1 MATSTNQIDF
11 TLNANTKDF
20 EANISNSVKAVENL
34 SNNVGNLSNNNDT
47 LSESLEDVSKF
58 MKEAAKVN
66 TDLTK
71 AIKDLAKAFDDSV
84 DSTNKEAKALDN
96 VSKEA
101 KESTK
106 ELKKFSEAAKDIE
119 KNSKAGNLVL
129 EAIKDNLG
137 SIPVVGPTA
146 TRALDGLEGSFLK
159 LVLAGAGVGAIAG
172 GVAAIGGAAVLAYKN
187 SEKLQKSFSKI
198 GDELGT
204 LATKSDTFKSIGD
217 AISIVTDGIASVI
230 ENMNVLNGS
239 TLKKTKEELAEI
251 LKYND
256 EINERQKEQLEIA
269 DLLGKSEEEKTA
281 IIQQNYQD
289 RVTAGVKAINDLVSK
304 TDEANERYNNAWKKL
319 NDLGFYSIDQAQDKI
334 KELNEEINNLAFDPE
349 GWKASQIQV
358 EITKIENAVKSVIN
372 TQKEYNEAL
381 KAYNDNQTNI
391 KEASDNY
398 KEMQKGVKGTVDE
411 LEELKKKLNEAVQV
425 QQIMND
431 TVIDTKEAEEKKK
444 RDLQEQL
451 GYYER
456 IYVLEEQ
463 RGIPNQKTLDY
474 ITAIKEALNDEVSDV
489 ERLKKSYEDLVKI
502 QDISDDLVNS
512 GDNQEVRQKQIDD
525 ITEQI
530 AVLED
535 LYIAQ
540 VKAGEPAEETLKT
553 IQKLKKELENLNK
566 PLLDLKSIASQIM
579 SSIQSAYNSI
589 GSAMMSIKSMDLIDT
604 SKLDEQ
610 ISIAQRKLDE
620 FDKAQKDKEEEK
632 QELDDEAY
640 QNYLARLDEEYQKA
654 VEAND
659 LMSQEAI
666 RIKKEEV
673 EKKREQ
679 EKKELE
685 EEKKI
690 NKQREE
696 LEQQLAIAQ
705 YNKDYAEWQNQVK
718 LAELQKNKAIAD
730 AVVLPALATAQSAL
744 GLASSF
750 AQGGPI
756 GFAAGVALSATAI
769 GTAVGAAAGVAS
781 AASALDNVKSNPP
794 EMPKFEFGTTGYTLG
809 YGETALV
816 GERGAELVKNMG
828 GILQVQSAAQTEAM
842 GNRGGE
848 RIGMYIENLVFNVA
862 QRLTA
867 DEIYEFMTSFKARDI
882 RFRR

>member
-11 TLNANTKDF
+11 TLNADTSSF
-20 EANISNSVKAVENL
+20 ETNINNSSKAVEKL
-34 SNNVGNLSNNNDT
+34 SKNNNE
-47 LSESLEDVSKF
+47 LNGSLEDVSKF

-84 DSTNKEAKALDN
+84 DSTNKEANALDD

-101 KESTK
+101 KDAAK
-106 ELKKFSEAAKDIE
+106 EIKKVSDAAKDIE
-119 KNSKAGNLVL
+119 KNSKAGNIAL

-137 SIPVVGPTA
+137 SIPVAGNSL
-146 TRALDGLEGSFLK
+146 TRMLDGLEGSFTK
-159 LVLAGAGVGAIAG
+159 LAVAGLGVGAIG
-172 GVAAIGGAAVLAYKN
+172 GGILALGGAIYGAYTQSEKFRDSIEDFKSNAAVAFSPVLDKLEDVGDFIGNIIDGLNEWIDKNNKLNGVNVDNLKNNYADIVKEQAALISSKEAEINLDKILGYSTDEIKKKEEDLLQTRIDNARIRYTESEKSRKESEESIKILEKQISAQEKIIAQMEANPTQRLTYNGPSNEDLLPNARNQLEKYKN
-187 SEKLQKSFSKI
+187 
-198 GDELGT
+198 ELIE
-204 LATKSDTFKSIGD
+204 ATK
-217 AISIVTDGIASVI
+217 
-230 ENMNVLNGS
+230 
-239 TLKKTKEELAEI
+239 AEQ
-251 LKYND
+251 D
-256 EINERQKEQLEIA
+256 FTNER
-269 DLLGKSEEEKTA
+269 D
-281 IIQQNYQD
+281 
-289 RVTAGVKAINDLVSK
+289 KARA
-304 TDEANERYNNAWKKL
+304 EAKA
-319 NDLGFYSIDQAQDKI
+319 
-334 KELNEEINNLAFDPE
+334 LNEEI
-349 GWKASQIQV
+349 
-358 EITKIENAVKSVIN
+358 VKQSG
-372 TQKEYNEAL
+372 
-381 KAYNDNQTNI
+381 NI
-391 KEASDNY
+391 KVNTDTTKKEISEYEKLTQSLAAVIEVRNAEGQIIEDNY
-398 KEMQKGVKGTVDE
+398 AG
-411 LEELKKKLNEAVQV
+411 
-425 QQIMND
+425 
-431 TVIDTKEAEEKKK
+431 
-444 RDLQEQL
+444 
-451 GYYER
+451 
-456 IYVLEEQ
+456 
-463 RGIPNQKTLDY
+463 
-474 ITAIKEALNDEVSDV
+474 
-489 ERLKKSYEDLVKI
+489 
-502 QDISDDLVNS
+502 
-512 GDNQEVRQKQIDD
+512 
-525 ITEQI
+525 
-530 AVLED
+530 
-535 LYIAQ
+535 
-540 VKAGEPAEETLKT
+540 KA
-553 IQKLKKELENLNK
+553 KELEAIKANINALEQQKQLITSYYIEAKKQGKDYYDESLQGIIAQINGNEEVTGSVEDLGKALQKINELIAEQKKQYEDLNK

-589 GSAMMSIKSMDLIDT
+589 GSAVMSIKSMDLIDT
-604 SKLDEQ
+604 SKFDEQ
-610 ISIAQRKLDE
+610 IEHIQNKLDE
-620 FDKAQKDKEEEK
+620 FDEAQKEKEEEK
-632 QELDDEAY
+632 QELDDEEY
-640 QNYLARLDEEYQKA
+640 ENYLARLDEEYEKA

-730 AVVLPALATAQSAL
+730 AIVLPALATAQSAL
-744 GLASSF
+744 GLATSF
-750 AQGGPI
+750 AQGGPV

-769 GTAVGAAAGVAS
+769 GTAIGAAAGVAS

-867 DEIYEFMTSFKARDI
+867 EELYEVMTTFKARDI

>member
-20 EANISNSVKAVENL
+20 EANISNSVKAVE
-34 SNNVGNLSNNNDT
+34 NLSNNNDT

-119 KNSKAGNLVL
+119 KNSKAGNIAL

-137 SIPVVGPTA
+137 SIPVLGPTA
-146 TRALDGLEGSFLK
+146 TRALDGLEGSFSK
-159 LVLAGAGVGAIAG
+159 LVLAGAGVGAVTGVIAG
-172 GVAAIGGAAVLAYKN
+172 LGATIYGAYTQSEKFRDSIEDFKNNAAIA
-187 SEKLQKSFSKI
+187 FSPMLNTLEKI
-198 GDELGT
+198 GD
-204 LATKSDTFKSIGD
+204 AFSN
-217 AISIVTDGIASVI
+217 IVN
-230 ENMNVLNGS
+230 NM
-239 TLKKTKEELAEI
+239 
-251 LKYND
+251 
-256 EINERQKEQLEIA
+256 
-269 DLLGKSEEEKTA
+269 SEAME
-281 IIQQNYQD
+281 
-289 RVTAGVKAINDLVSK
+289 
-304 TDEANERYNNAWKKL
+304 YNNAVNGNILTAQQRTFEEIKKEY
-319 NDLGFYSIDQAQDKI
+319 DS
-334 KELNEEINNLAFDPE
+334 LNEKREDSI
-349 GWKASQIQV
+349 KA
-358 EITKIENAVKSVIN
+358 
-372 TQKEYNEAL
+372 L
-381 KAYNDNQTNI
+381 
-391 KEASDNY
+391 
-398 KEMQKGVKGTVDE
+398 E
-411 LEELKKKLNEAVQV
+411 LETL
-425 QQIMND
+425 
-431 TVIDTKEAEEKKK
+431 TTEEKKK
-444 RDLQEQL
+444 RLLEIEKKYNDSIVELSKKSMPSLNAELEKQKKQ
-451 GYYER
+451 
-456 IYVLEEQ
+456 LEEATIKYQ
-463 RGIPNQKTLDY
+463 EAEKAWEPLKNSFEDGSLVFTNAKNNFEDSELAVNNLTTSISNLESFMSALS
-474 ITAIKEALNDEVSDV
+474 ITSKEASKTSKDLNNQTQNQISAYEKLTQSLAAVVDV
-489 ERLKKSYEDLVKI
+489 RNAEARIIED
-502 QDISDDLVNS
+502 N
-512 GDNQEVRQKQIDD
+512 
-525 ITEQI
+525 
-530 AVLED
+530 
-535 LYIAQ
+535 Y
-540 VKAGEPAEETLKT
+540 AGKE
-553 IQKLKKELENLNK
+553 KELEAIKANINALEQQKRLITSYYIEAKKQGKDYYDESLNGIIAQINGNEEVTGSVEDLGKALQKINQLLAEQKKQYEELNK
-566 PLLDLKSIASQIM
+566 PLVDLKALASQIM

-589 GSAMMSIKSMDLIDT
+589 GSAVMSIKSMDLIDT
-604 SKLDEQ
+604 SKFDEQ
-610 ISIAQRKLDE
+610 IEHIQNKLDE
-620 FDKAQKDKEEEK
+620 FDEAQKEKEEEK

-690 NKQREE
+690 NKQRED
-696 LEQQLAIAQ
+696 LEKQLAEAQ

-730 AVVLPALATAQSAL
+730 AIVLPALATAQSAL
-744 GLASSF
+744 GLATSF
-750 AQGGPI
+750 AKGGPI

-842 GNRGGE
+842 GFRGGE
-848 RIGMYIENLVFNVA
+848 RIGMYIENLVFNVD

-867 DEIYEFMTSFKARDI
+867 EELYEVMTTFKARNL

>member
-11 TLNANTKDF
+11 TLNAETNSF
-20 EANISNSVKAVENL
+20 ETNINNSSKAVEKL
-34 SNNVGNLSNNNDT
+34 SKNNDD
-47 LSESLEDVSKF
+47 LSAALEDVSKF
-58 MKEAAKVN
+58 MKETAKVN

-71 AIKDLAKAFDDSV
+71 AINNLAKAFDDSIV
-84 DSTNKEAKALDN
+84 STNKEADALDD

-101 KESTK
+101 KDAAK
-106 ELKKFSEAAKDIE
+106 EIKKVSDAAKDIE

-137 SIPVVGPTA
+137 AIPVIGPTA
-146 TRALDGLEGSFLK
+146 TRALDGLEGSFSK

-217 AISIVTDGIASVI
+217 AISILTDSIASVI

-239 TLKKTKEELAEI
+239 ILKKTKEELAEI

-256 EINERQKEQLEIA
+256 EINERQKEQLQIA

-289 RVTAGVKAINDLVSK
+289 RVTAGVKAVNDLTK
-304 TDEANERYNNAWKKL
+304 KIDEAGERYNNAWKKME
-319 NDLGFYSIDQAQDKI
+319 NAGFSSIEDLK
-334 KELNEEINNLAFDPE
+334 EEIKKLSEEAKNSSVTFGNAY
-349 GWKASQIQV
+349 GASQQGQDVFSRLNILNNILKEV
-358 EITKIENAVKSVIN
+358 TN
-372 TQKEYNEAL
+372 TQKEYNEAW

-391 KEASDNY
+391 QEASDNY
-398 KEMQKGVKGTVDE
+398 KEMQEGAKGTVDE
-411 LEELKKKLNEAVQV
+411 LEQLKKKLNEAVQV

-431 TVIDTKEAEEKKK
+431 TVINTKEAEEKKN

-451 GYYER
+451 GYLNR

-463 RGIPNQKTLDY
+463 RGIPNQKTLDD
-474 ITAIKEALNDEVSDV
+474 ITAIKEALNSEVTDV
-489 ERLKKSYEDLVKI
+489 ERLKKSYEDLVKV
-502 QDISDDLVNS
+502 QDISDDLVDS

-553 IQKLKKELENLNK
+553 IKKLKTELEKLND
-566 PLLDLKSIASQIM
+566 PLDELKAAASQII
-579 SSIQSAYNSI
+579 SSIQNAYSSI
-589 GSAMMSIKSMDLIDT
+589 SSAMLQIASADLIDT
-604 SKLDEQ
+604 SKFDEQ
-610 ISIAQRKLDE
+610 IEHIQNKLDE
-620 FDKAQKDKEEEK
+620 FDEAQKEKEEEK
-632 QELDDEAY
+632 QELSDEEYEA
-640 QNYLARLDEEYQKA
+640 YLARLDEEYQKA

-666 RIKKEEV
+666 RIKKEELQ
-673 EKKREQ
+673 KKKEE

-685 EEKKI
+685 EEKKV
-690 NKQREE
+690 NKEREE
-696 LEQQLAIAQ
+696 LERQLAEAQ

-718 LAELQKNKAIAD
+718 LAELQKSKAIAD
-730 AVVLPALATAQSAL
+730 AVVIPALATAQAAL

-750 AQGGPI
+750 AQGGPV

-769 GTAVGAAAGVAS
+769 GTAIGAAAGVAS

-794 EMPKFEFGTTGYTLG
+794 EMPRFEFGTTGYTLG
-809 YGETALV
+809 YEEMALV
-816 GERGAELVKNMG
+816 GERGPELIKNMG
-828 GILQVQSAAQTEAM
+828 GILQVQSAAQTEAVTS
-842 GNRGGE
+842 GLNEKGA
-848 RIGMYIENLVFNVA
+848 MYIENLIFQIT

-867 DEIYEFMTSFKARDI
+867 DEIYDYMNSFKVRNI

>member
-20 EANISNSVKAVENL
+20 EANISNSVKAVE
-34 SNNVGNLSNNNDT
+34 NLSNNNDT

-119 KNSKAGNLVL
+119 KNSKAGNIAL

-137 SIPVVGPTA
+137 SIPVLGPTA
-146 TRALDGLEGSFLK
+146 TRALDGLEGSFSK
-159 LVLAGAGVGAIAG
+159 LVLAGAGVGAVTGVIAG
-172 GVAAIGGAAVLAYKN
+172 LGATIYGAYTQSEKFRDSIEDFKNNAAIA
-187 SEKLQKSFSKI
+187 FSPMLNTLEKI
-198 GDELGT
+198 GD
-204 LATKSDTFKSIGD
+204 AFSN
-217 AISIVTDGIASVI
+217 IVN
-230 ENMNVLNGS
+230 NM
-239 TLKKTKEELAEI
+239 
-251 LKYND
+251 
-256 EINERQKEQLEIA
+256 
-269 DLLGKSEEEKTA
+269 SEAME
-281 IIQQNYQD
+281 
-289 RVTAGVKAINDLVSK
+289 
-304 TDEANERYNNAWKKL
+304 YNNAVNGNILTAQQRTFEEIKKEY
-319 NDLGFYSIDQAQDKI
+319 DS
-334 KELNEEINNLAFDPE
+334 LNEKREDSI
-349 GWKASQIQV
+349 KA
-358 EITKIENAVKSVIN
+358 
-372 TQKEYNEAL
+372 L
-381 KAYNDNQTNI
+381 
-391 KEASDNY
+391 
-398 KEMQKGVKGTVDE
+398 E
-411 LEELKKKLNEAVQV
+411 LETL
-425 QQIMND
+425 
-431 TVIDTKEAEEKKK
+431 TTEEKKK
-444 RDLQEQL
+444 RLLEIEKKYNDSIVELSKKSMPSLNAELEKQKKQ
-451 GYYER
+451 
-456 IYVLEEQ
+456 LEEATIKYQ
-463 RGIPNQKTLDY
+463 EAEKAWEPLKNSFEDGSLVFTNAKNNFEDSELAVNNLTTSISNLESFMSALS
-474 ITAIKEALNDEVSDV
+474 ITSKEASKTSKDLNNQTQNQISAYEKLTQSLAAVVDV
-489 ERLKKSYEDLVKI
+489 RNAEAQIIED
-502 QDISDDLVNS
+502 NYA
-512 GDNQEVRQKQIDD
+512 G
-525 ITEQI
+525 
-530 AVLED
+530 
-535 LYIAQ
+535 
-540 VKAGEPAEETLKT
+540 KA
-553 IQKLKKELENLNK
+553 KELEAIKANINALEQQKQLITSYYTEAKKQGKDYYDQSLKGIIAQINGNEEVTGSVEDLGKALQKINELIAEQKKQYEDLNK
-566 PLLDLKSIASQIM
+566 PLLDLKAIASQIM

-589 GSAMMSIKSMDLIDT
+589 SSAVMSIKSYDLIDT
-604 SKLDEQ
+604 SKFDEQ
-610 ISIAQRKLDE
+610 IEHIQNKLDE
-620 FDKAQKDKEEEK
+620 FDEAQKEKEEEK

-690 NKQREE
+690 NKQRED
-696 LEQQLAIAQ
+696 LEKQLAEAQ

-730 AVVLPALATAQSAL
+730 AVVLPALATAQAAL
-744 GLASSF
+744 GLATSF
-750 AQGGPI
+750 AQGGPV

-769 GTAVGAAAGVAS
+769 GSAIGAAAGVVS
-781 AASALDNVKSNPP
+781 AAAALDSAKGNPP
-794 EMPKFEFGTTGYTLG
+794 EMPKFEFGTTGYYLG
-809 YGETALV
+809 YEETALV
-816 GERGAELVKNMG
+816 GERGPELVKNMG

-867 DEIYEFMTSFKARDI
+867 EEIYEVMTTFKARNL

>member
-11 TLNANTKDF
+11 TLNADTGSF
-20 EANISNSVKAVENL
+20 ETNINNSSKAIEKL
-34 SNNVGNLSNNNDT
+34 SKNNNE
-47 LSESLEDVSKF
+47 LNESLEDVSKF

-71 AIKDLAKAFDDSV
+71 AIKDLAKAFDSSV
-84 DSTNKEAKALDN
+84 DSTNKEAKALDD

-119 KNSKAGNLVL
+119 KNSKAGNIAL

-137 SIPVVGPTA
+137 SIPVLGPTA
-146 TRALDGLEGSFLK
+146 TRALDGLEGSFSK
-159 LVLAGAGVGAIAG
+159 LVLAGAGVGAVTGVVAG
-172 GVAAIGGAAVLAYKN
+172 LGATIYGAYTQSEKFRDSIEDFKANAAVAFTPMLDTLEDVGDFIGNIVNGLNEWIDKN
-187 SEKLQKSFSKI
+187 NK
-198 GDELGT
+198 
-204 LATKSDTFKSIGD
+204 
-217 AISIVTDGIASVI
+217 
-230 ENMNVLNGS
+230 LNGVNVDN
-239 TLKKTKEELAEI
+239 LKNNYADI
-251 LKYND
+251 V
-256 EINERQKEQLEIA
+256 KEQLALISSKEAEINL
-269 DLLGKSEEEKTA
+269 DKILG
-281 IIQQNYQD
+281 
-289 RVTAGVKAINDLVSK
+289 
-304 TDEANERYNNAWKKL
+304 
-319 NDLGFYSIDQAQDKI
+319 YSIDEI
-334 KELNEEINNLAFDPE
+334 KEKEEDLLQTRIDNARVRYTESEKSRKESEESIKILEKQISAQEKIIAQMEANPTQRLTYNGPSNEDLLPNARNQLEKYKNELIEARKAEQDFTDERDKAKTEAEKLNQEIIKLNASTKENTKDVKEQLTPYQQLIESLNDVVEVRNAE
-349 GWKASQIQV
+349 GQI
-358 EITKIENAVKSVIN
+358 IE
-372 TQKEYNEAL
+372 
-381 KAYNDNQTNI
+381 
-391 KEASDNY
+391 DNY
-398 KEMQKGVKGTVDE
+398 AG
-411 LEELKKKLNEAVQV
+411 
-425 QQIMND
+425 
-431 TVIDTKEAEEKKK
+431 
-444 RDLQEQL
+444 
-451 GYYER
+451 
-456 IYVLEEQ
+456 
-463 RGIPNQKTLDY
+463 
-474 ITAIKEALNDEVSDV
+474 
-489 ERLKKSYEDLVKI
+489 
-502 QDISDDLVNS
+502 
-512 GDNQEVRQKQIDD
+512 
-525 ITEQI
+525 
-530 AVLED
+530 
-535 LYIAQ
+535 
-540 VKAGEPAEETLKT
+540 KA
-553 IQKLKKELENLNK
+553 KELEVIKANINALEQQKQLITSYYLEAKKQGKDYYDESLNGIIAQINGNEEVTGSVEDLGKALQKINQLLAEQKKQYEELNK
-566 PLLDLKSIASQIM
+566 PLLDLKALASQIM

-589 GSAMMSIKSMDLIDT
+589 GSAVMSIKSMDLIDT
-604 SKLDEQ
+604 SKFDEQ
-610 ISIAQRKLDE
+610 IEHIQNKLDE
-620 FDKAQKDKEEEK
+620 FDEAQKEKEEEK

-730 AVVLPALATAQSAL
+730 AVVIPALATAQAAL
-744 GLASSF
+744 GLATSF
-750 AQGGPI
+750 AQGGPV

-769 GTAVGAAAGVAS
+769 GSAVGAAAGVAS
-781 AASALDNVKSNPP
+781 AAAALDSAKGNPP

-848 RIGMYIENLVFNVA
+848 KIGMYIENLVFNVA

-867 DEIYEFMTSFKARDI
+867 EEIYEVMTTFKARNL

>member
-34 SNNVGNLSNNNDT
+34 SNNNDT

-71 AIKDLAKAFDDSV
+71 AFDDSIS
-84 DSTNKEAKALDN
+84 STNKEAKALDN

-119 KNSKAGNLVL
+119 KNSKAGNLAL

-137 SIPVVGPTA
+137 AIPVIGPTA
-146 TRALDGLEGSFLK
+146 TRALDGLEGSFSK
-159 LVLAGAGVGAIAG
+159 LVLAGAGVGAVAG
-172 GVAAIGGAAVLAYKN
+172 VVAGLGAAIYGAYTQSEKFRDSIEDFKANAAVAFSPVLDKLEDVGDFIGNIIDGLNEWIDKNNKLNGVNVDNLKNNYADIVKEQAALISSKEAEIELDKILGYSTDEIKKKENDLLQTRIDNARIRYTESEKSRKESEESIKILEKQISAQEKIIAQMEANPTQRLTYNGPSNEDLLPNARNQLEKYKN
-187 SEKLQKSFSKI
+187 
-198 GDELGT
+198 EL
-204 LATKSDTFKSIGD
+204 
-217 AISIVTDGIASVI
+217 I
-230 ENMNVLNGS
+230 EAA
-239 TLKKTKEELAEI
+239 KAEQ
-251 LKYND
+251 D
-256 EINERQKEQLEIA
+256 FTNER
-269 DLLGKSEEEKTA
+269 D
-281 IIQQNYQD
+281 
-289 RVTAGVKAINDLVSK
+289 KARA
-304 TDEANERYNNAWKKL
+304 EAKA
-319 NDLGFYSIDQAQDKI
+319 
-334 KELNEEINNLAFDPE
+334 LNEEI
-349 GWKASQIQV
+349 
-358 EITKIENAVKSVIN
+358 VKQSGNIKIN
-372 TQKEYNEAL
+372 TK
-381 KAYNDNQTNI
+381 TI
-391 KEASDNY
+391 KEEISEYEKLTNGLAAVIEGRNAEARIIEDNY
-398 KEMQKGVKGTVDE
+398 TG
-411 LEELKKKLNEAVQV
+411 
-425 QQIMND
+425 
-431 TVIDTKEAEEKKK
+431 
-444 RDLQEQL
+444 
-451 GYYER
+451 
-456 IYVLEEQ
+456 
-463 RGIPNQKTLDY
+463 
-474 ITAIKEALNDEVSDV
+474 
-489 ERLKKSYEDLVKI
+489 
-502 QDISDDLVNS
+502 
-512 GDNQEVRQKQIDD
+512 
-525 ITEQI
+525 
-530 AVLED
+530 
-535 LYIAQ
+535 
-540 VKAGEPAEETLKT
+540 KA
-553 IQKLKKELENLNK
+553 KELEAIKANINALEQQKQLITSYYIEAKKQGKDYYDESLNGIIAQINGNEEVTGSVEDLGKALQKINQLLAEQKKQYEELNK
-566 PLLDLKSIASQIM
+566 PLVDLKAVASQIM

-589 GSAMMSIKSMDLIDT
+589 GSAVMSIKSMDLIDT
-604 SKLDEQ
+604 SKFDEQ
-610 ISIAQRKLDE
+610 IEHIQNKLDE
-620 FDKAQKDKEEEK
+620 FDEAQKEKEEEK

-730 AVVLPALATAQSAL
+730 AIVLPALATAQSAL
-744 GLASSF
+744 GLAASF
-750 AQGGPI
+750 AQGGPV

-781 AASALDNVKSNPP
+781 AAAALDNVKGNPP

-809 YGETALV
+809 YEETALV
-816 GERGAELVKNMG
+816 GERGPELVKNMG

-848 RIGMYIENLVFNVA
+848 KIGMYIENLVFNVA

-867 DEIYEFMTSFKARDI
+867 EELYEVMTTFKARDI

>member
-20 EANISNSVKAVENL
+20 EANISNSVKAVE
-34 SNNVGNLSNNNDT
+34 NLSNNNDT

-119 KNSKAGNLVL
+119 KNSKAGNIAL

-137 SIPVVGPTA
+137 SIPVLGPTA
-146 TRALDGLEGSFLK
+146 TRALDGLEGSFSK
-159 LVLAGAGVGAIAG
+159 LVLAGAGVGAVTGVIAG
-172 GVAAIGGAAVLAYKN
+172 LGATIYGAYTQSEKFRDSIEDFKNNAAIA
-187 SEKLQKSFSKI
+187 FSPMLNTLEKI
-198 GDELGT
+198 GD
-204 LATKSDTFKSIGD
+204 AFSN
-217 AISIVTDGIASVI
+217 IVN
-230 ENMNVLNGS
+230 NM
-239 TLKKTKEELAEI
+239 
-251 LKYND
+251 
-256 EINERQKEQLEIA
+256 
-269 DLLGKSEEEKTA
+269 SEAME
-281 IIQQNYQD
+281 
-289 RVTAGVKAINDLVSK
+289 
-304 TDEANERYNNAWKKL
+304 YNNAVNGNILTAQQRTFEEIKKEY
-319 NDLGFYSIDQAQDKI
+319 DS
-334 KELNEEINNLAFDPE
+334 LNEKREDSI
-349 GWKASQIQV
+349 KA
-358 EITKIENAVKSVIN
+358 
-372 TQKEYNEAL
+372 L
-381 KAYNDNQTNI
+381 
-391 KEASDNY
+391 
-398 KEMQKGVKGTVDE
+398 E
-411 LEELKKKLNEAVQV
+411 LETL
-425 QQIMND
+425 
-431 TVIDTKEAEEKKK
+431 TTEEKKK
-444 RDLQEQL
+444 RLLEIEKKYNDSIVELSKKSMPSLNAELEKQKKQ
-451 GYYER
+451 
-456 IYVLEEQ
+456 LEEATIKYQ
-463 RGIPNQKTLDY
+463 EAEKAWEPLKNSFEDGSLVFTNAKNNFEDSELAVNNLTTSISNLESFMSALS
-474 ITAIKEALNDEVSDV
+474 ITSKEASKTSKDLNNQTQNQISAYEKLTQSLAAVVDV
-489 ERLKKSYEDLVKI
+489 RNAEARIIED
-502 QDISDDLVNS
+502 N
-512 GDNQEVRQKQIDD
+512 
-525 ITEQI
+525 
-530 AVLED
+530 
-535 LYIAQ
+535 Y
-540 VKAGEPAEETLKT
+540 AGKE
-553 IQKLKKELENLNK
+553 KELEAIKANINALEQQKRLITSYYIEAKKQGKDYYDESLNGIIAQINGNEEVTGSVEDLGKALQKINQLLAEQKKQYEDLNK
-566 PLLDLKSIASQIM
+566 PLLDLKALASQIM

-589 GSAMMSIKSMDLIDT
+589 GSAVMSIKSMDLIDT
-604 SKLDEQ
+604 SKFDEQ
-610 ISIAQRKLDE
+610 IEHIQNKLDE
-620 FDKAQKDKEEEK
+620 FDEAQKEKEEEK

-690 NKQREE
+690 NKQRED
-696 LEQQLAIAQ
+696 LEKQLAEAQ

-730 AVVLPALATAQSAL
+730 AVVLPALATAQAAL
-744 GLASSF
+744 GLATSF
-750 AQGGPI
+750 AQGGPV

-769 GTAVGAAAGVAS
+769 GSAIGAAAGVVS
-781 AASALDNVKSNPP
+781 AAAALDSAKGNPP
-794 EMPKFEFGTTGYTLG
+794 EMPKFEFGTTGYYLG
-809 YGETALV
+809 YEETALV
-816 GERGAELVKNMG
+816 GERGPELVKNMG

-867 DEIYEFMTSFKARDI
+867 EEIYEVMTTFKARNL

>member
-20 EANISNSVKAVENL
+20 EANISNSVKAVE
-34 SNNVGNLSNNNDT
+34 NLSNNNDT

-119 KNSKAGNLVL
+119 KNSKAGNIAL

-137 SIPVVGPTA
+137 SIPVLGPTA
-146 TRALDGLEGSFLK
+146 TRALDGLEGSFSK
-159 LVLAGAGVGAIAG
+159 LVLAGAGVGAVTGVIAG
-172 GVAAIGGAAVLAYKN
+172 LGATIYGAYTQSEKFRDSIEDFKANAAVAFTPMLN
-187 SEKLQKSFSKI
+187 T
-198 GDELGT
+198 LGN
-204 LATKSDTFKSIGD
+204 IGD
-217 AISIVTDGIASVI
+217 AIGSVI
-230 ENMNVLNGS
+230 DGLN
-239 TLKKTKEELAEI
+239 KW
-251 LKYND
+251 
-256 EINERQKEQLEIA
+256 R
-269 DLLGKSEEEKTA
+269 KTA
-281 IIQQNYQD
+281 NNISGA
-289 RVTAGVKAINDLVSK
+289 T
-304 TDEANERYNNAWKKL
+304 TDAVKKL
-319 NDLGFYSIDQAQDKI
+319 G
-334 KELNEEINNLAFDPE
+334 
-349 GWKASQIQV
+349 
-358 EITKIENAVKSVIN
+358 
-372 TQKEYNEAL
+372 
-381 KAYNDNQTNI
+381 
-391 KEASDNY
+391 
-398 KEMQKGVKGTVDE
+398 
-411 LEELKKKLNEAVQV
+411 
-425 QQIMND
+425 
-431 TVIDTKEAEEKKK
+431 
-444 RDLQEQL
+444 
-451 GYYER
+451 
-456 IYVLEEQ
+456 
-463 RGIPNQKTLDY
+463 
-474 ITAIKEALNDEVSDV
+474 
-489 ERLKKSYEDLVKI
+489 
-502 QDISDDLVNS
+502 
-512 GDNQEVRQKQIDD
+512 
-525 ITEQI
+525 
-530 AVLED
+530 
-535 LYIAQ
+535 
-540 VKAGEPAEETLKT
+540 EETLKNLENISVSAEEQIKQLKDLGYT
-553 IQKLKKELENLNK
+553 EKEIAEESAKIWADAYAQIEEDSIPAMKTLKDGFSDLVIAQSDILQRITQVKEEQKQFGGVDIYSDSTGYVRNFKEELEKLDEELKQNQAEQKNNMLQREQLKLMSKNAREEQDKLNDSTQSNTKVTQNQISAYEKLTQSLAAVVDVRNAEARIIEDNYAGKEKELEAIKANINALEQQKRLITSYYIEAKKQGKDYYDESLNGIIAQINGNEEVTGSVEDLGKALQKINQLLAEQKKQYEDLNK
-566 PLLDLKSIASQIM
+566 PLLDLKALASQIM

-589 GSAMMSIKSMDLIDT
+589 GSAVMSIKSMDLIDT
-604 SKLDEQ
+604 SKFDEQ
-610 ISIAQRKLDE
+610 IEHIQNKLDE
-620 FDKAQKDKEEEK
+620 FDEAQKEKEEEK

-690 NKQREE
+690 NKQRED
-696 LEQQLAIAQ
+696 LEKQLAEAQ

-730 AVVLPALATAQSAL
+730 AVVLPALATAQAAL
-744 GLASSF
+744 GLATSF
-750 AQGGPI
+750 AQGGPV

-769 GTAVGAAAGVAS
+769 GSAIGAAAGVVS
-781 AASALDNVKSNPP
+781 AAAALDSAKGNPP
-794 EMPKFEFGTTGYTLG
+794 EMPKFEFGTTGYYLG
-809 YGETALV
+809 YEETALV
-816 GERGAELVKNMG
+816 GERGPELVKNMG

-848 RIGMYIENLVFNVA
+848 KIGMYIENLVFNVA

-867 DEIYEFMTSFKARDI
+867 EEIYEVMTTFKARNL

>member
-71 AIKDLAKAFDDSV
+71 AIKDLAKAFDGSV

-119 KNSKAGNLVL
+119 KNSKAGNIAL

-137 SIPVVGPTA
+137 SIPVLGPTA
-146 TRALDGLEGSFLK
+146 TRALDGLEGSFSK
-159 LVLAGAGVGAIAG
+159 LVLAGAGVGAVTGAIAG
-172 GVAAIGGAAVLAYKN
+172 LGATIYGAYTQSEKFRDSIEDFKNNAAVAFTPMLN
-187 SEKLQKSFSKI
+187 TLEKI
-198 GDELGT
+198 GD
-204 LATKSDTFKSIGD
+204 AFSN
-217 AISIVTDGIASVI
+217 IVN
-230 ENMNVLNGS
+230 NM
-239 TLKKTKEELAEI
+239 
-251 LKYND
+251 
-256 EINERQKEQLEIA
+256 
-269 DLLGKSEEEKTA
+269 SEAME
-281 IIQQNYQD
+281 
-289 RVTAGVKAINDLVSK
+289 
-304 TDEANERYNNAWKKL
+304 YNNAVNGNILTAQQRTFEEIKKEY
-319 NDLGFYSIDQAQDKI
+319 DS
-334 KELNEEINNLAFDPE
+334 LNEKREDSI
-349 GWKASQIQV
+349 KA
-358 EITKIENAVKSVIN
+358 
-372 TQKEYNEAL
+372 L
-381 KAYNDNQTNI
+381 
-391 KEASDNY
+391 
-398 KEMQKGVKGTVDE
+398 E
-411 LEELKKKLNEAVQV
+411 LETL
-425 QQIMND
+425 
-431 TVIDTKEAEEKKK
+431 TTEEKKK
-444 RDLQEQL
+444 RLLEIEKKYNDSIVELSKKSMPFLNAELEKQKKQLEEATIKYQEAEKAWEPLKNSFKDGSLVFTLVFTNAKNNFEDSELAVNNLTTSISNLESFMSALSITSKEASKTSKDLNNQIQNQISE
-451 GYYER
+451 YEKLTQSLAAVVDVRNAEAR
-456 IYVLEEQ
+456 IIEDNYAGKEKEIEAIKANINALEEQ
-463 RGIPNQKTLDY
+463 KRLITLYYTEAKKQGKDYYDQSLKGIIAQINGNEEVTGSVDDLGKALQKINQLL
-474 ITAIKEALNDEVSDV
+474 AEQ
-489 ERLKKSYEDLVKI
+489 KKQYED
-502 QDISDDLVNS
+502 
-512 GDNQEVRQKQIDD
+512 
-525 ITEQI
+525 
-530 AVLED
+530 
-535 LYIAQ
+535 
-540 VKAGEPAEETLKT
+540 
-553 IQKLKKELENLNK
+553 LNK
-566 PLLDLKSIASQIM
+566 PLDLKAIASQIM

-589 GSAMMSIKSMDLIDT
+589 GSAVMNIKSLDLIDT
-604 SKLDEQ
+604 SKFDEQ
-610 ISIAQRKLDE
+610 IEHIQNKLDE
-620 FDKAQKDKEEEK
+620 FDEAQKEKEEEK

-718 LAELQKNKAIAD
+718 LAELQKNKALAD
-730 AVVLPALATAQSAL
+730 AFVSTAQSIANAAMMPLQPGWASMGPFGIAAAAAAGASAL
-744 GLASSF
+744 
-750 AQGGPI
+750 
-756 GFAAGVALSATAI
+756 GVALGGI
-769 GTAVGAAAGVAS
+769 AGVQS
-781 AASALDNVKSNPP
+781 AASALDNVKGNPP
-794 EMPKFEFGTTGYTLG
+794 EMPEFEFGTTGYTLG
-809 YGETALV
+809 YEETALV
-816 GERGAELVKNMG
+816 GERGPELVKNMG

-867 DEIYEFMTSFKARDI
+867 DEIYEFMTTFKARDI

>member
-1 MATSTNQIDF
+1 MATSINQIDF

-20 EANISNSVKAVENL
+20 EANINNSVKAVE
-34 SNNVGNLSNNNDT
+34 NLSNNNDT

-119 KNSKAGNLVL
+119 KNSKAGNIAL

-146 TRALDGLEGSFLK
+146 TRALDGLEGSFSK

-239 TLKKTKEELAEI
+239 ILKKTKEELAEI

-256 EINERQKEQLEIA
+256 EINERQKEQLQIA

-289 RVTAGVKAINDLVSK
+289 RVTAGVKATDDLVKK
-304 TDEANERYNNAWKKL
+304 TEEAGTRYNNAWKKME
-319 NDLGFYSIDQAQDKI
+319 NAGFYSIESLEEGIKKLSEEAKNSSVTFGNAYGASQQGQDVLSRLNNLKNI
-334 KELNEEINNLAFDPE
+334 LKEL
-349 GWKASQIQV
+349 
-358 EITKIENAVKSVIN
+358 TNA
-372 TQKEYNEAL
+372 QKEYNEAW

-391 KEASDNY
+391 QEASDNY
-398 KEMQKGVKGTVDE
+398 KEMQKGAKGTVDE
-411 LEELKKKLNEAVQV
+411 LEQLKKKLNEAVQV
-425 QQIMND
+425 QQIMDD
-431 TVIDTKEAEEKKK
+431 TVINTKEAEEKKN

-451 GYYER
+451 GYLNR

-463 RGIPNQKTLDY
+463 RGIPNQKTLDK
-474 ITAIKEALNDEVSDV
+474 ITAIKEALNSEVTDV
-489 ERLKKSYEDLVKI
+489 ERLKKSYEDLVKV
-502 QDISDDLVNS
+502 QDISDDLVDS

-553 IQKLKKELENLNK
+553 IKKLKTELEELND
-566 PLLDLKSIASQIM
+566 PLDELKAAASQIM

-589 GSAMMSIKSMDLIDT
+589 GSAVMNIKSLDLIDT
-604 SKLDEQ
+604 SKFDEQ
-610 ISIAQRKLDE
+610 IEHIQNKLDE
-620 FDKAQKDKEEEK
+620 FDEAQKDKEEEK

-640 QNYLARLDEEYQKA
+640 QNYLARLDEEYEKA

-750 AQGGPI
+750 AQGGPV

-781 AASALDNVKSNPP
+781 AAAALDNVKSNPP

-809 YGETALV
+809 YEETALV
-816 GERGAELVKNMG
+816 GERGPELVKNMG

-848 RIGMYIENLVFNVA
+848 RIGMYIENIVFNVA

-867 DEIYEFMTSFKARDI
+867 EELYEVMTTFKARDL

>member
-11 TLNANTKDF
+11 ILNANTKDF
-20 EANISNSVKAVENL
+20 EANISNSVKAVE
-34 SNNVGNLSNNNDT
+34 NLSNNNDT

-71 AIKDLAKAFDDSV
+71 AIKDLSKAFDSSV
-84 DSTNKEAKALDN
+84 DSTNKEANALDD

-101 KESTK
+101 KDAAK
-106 ELKKFSEAAKDIE
+106 EIKKVSDAAKDIE
-119 KNSKAGNLVL
+119 KNSKAGNLAL

-137 SIPVVGPTA
+137 AIPVVGPTA
-146 TRALDGLEGSFLK
+146 TRALDGLEGSFSK

-256 EINERQKEQLEIA
+256 EINEIQKEQLQIA

-289 RVTAGVKAINDLVSK
+289 RVTAGVKAVNDLVKK
-304 TDEANERYNNAWKKL
+304 TDEAGERYNNAWKKMENAGFSSIESLEEGIKKLSEEAKNSSVTFGYAYGASQQGQDVYSRL
-319 NDLGFYSIDQAQDKI
+319 NNLKNIL
-334 KELNEEINNLAFDPE
+334 KELINA
-349 GWKASQIQV
+349 
-358 EITKIENAVKSVIN
+358 
-372 TQKEYNEAL
+372 QKEYNEAW

-391 KEASDNY
+391 QEASDNY
-398 KEMQKGVKGTVDE
+398 KEMQKGAKGTVDE
-411 LEELKKKLNEAVQV
+411 LEQLKKKLNEAVQV
-425 QQIMND
+425 QQIMDD
-431 TVIDTKEAEEKKK
+431 TVINTKEAEEKKN

-451 GYYER
+451 GYLNR

-463 RGIPNQKTLDY
+463 RGIPNQKTLDK
-474 ITAIKEALNDEVSDV
+474 ITAIKEALNSEVTDV
-489 ERLKKSYEDLVKI
+489 ERLKKSYEDLVKV
-502 QDISDDLVNS
+502 QDISDDLVDS
-512 GDNQEVRQKQIDD
+512 GDNQEVRQKQIND

-553 IQKLKKELENLNK
+553 IKKLKTELEKLND
-566 PLLDLKSIASQIM
+566 PLDELKAAASQIM

-589 GSAMMSIKSMDLIDT
+589 GSAVMNIKSMDLIDT
-604 SKLDEQ
+604 SKFDEQ
-610 ISIAQRKLDE
+610 IEHIQNKLDE
-620 FDKAQKDKEEEK
+620 FDEAQKEKEEEK

-690 NKQREE
+690 NKQRED
-696 LEQQLAIAQ
+696 LEKQLAEAQ

-730 AVVLPALATAQSAL
+730 AVVLPALATAQAAL
-744 GLASSF
+744 GLATSF
-750 AQGGPI
+750 AQGGPV

-769 GTAVGAAAGVAS
+769 GSAIGAAAGVVS
-781 AASALDNVKSNPP
+781 AAAALDSAKGNPP

-809 YGETALV
+809 YEETALV
-816 GERGAELVKNMG
+816 GERGPELVKNMG

-867 DEIYEFMTSFKARDI
+867 EEIYEVMTTFKARNL

>member
-11 TLNANTKDF
+11 TLNADTKDF
-20 EANISNSVKAVENL
+20 ETNINNSSKAVENL
-34 SNNVGNLSNNNDT
+34 SNNNNILNG
-47 LSESLEDVSKF
+47 SLEDVSKF

-71 AIKDLAKAFDDSV
+71 AIKDLAKAFDSSI
-84 DSTNKEAKALDN
+84 DSTNKEADALDDI
-96 VSKEA
+96 SKEA

-106 ELKKFSEAAKDIE
+106 ELKKFSEATKDIE
-119 KNSKAGNLVL
+119 KNSKAGNIVL

-137 SIPVVGPTA
+137 SIPVAGNSL
-146 TRALDGLEGSFLK
+146 TRMLDGLEGSFSK
-159 LVLAGAGVGAIAG
+159 LVLAGAGVGAIGG

-217 AISIVTDGIASVI
+217 AISILTDGIASVI

-239 TLKKTKEELAEI
+239 ILKKTKEELAEI

-256 EINERQKEQLEIA
+256 EINERQKEQLQIA

-289 RVTAGVKAINDLVSK
+289 RVTAGVKATDDLVKK
-304 TDEANERYNNAWKKL
+304 TEEAGIRYNNAWKKMENAGFSSIESLEEEIKKLSEEAKNSSVTFGNAYGASQQGQDVFSRL
-319 NDLGFYSIDQAQDKI
+319 NNLKNIL
-334 KELNEEINNLAFDPE
+334 KELTN
-349 GWKASQIQV
+349 S
-358 EITKIENAVKSVIN
+358 
-372 TQKEYNEAL
+372 QKEYNEAW

-391 KEASDNY
+391 QEASDNY
-398 KEMQKGVKGTVDE
+398 KEMQEGAKGTVDE
-411 LEELKKKLNEAVQV
+411 LEQLKKKLNEAVQV
-425 QQIMND
+425 QQIMDD
-431 TVIDTKEAEEKKK
+431 TVINTKEAEEKKN

-451 GYYER
+451 GYLNR

-463 RGIPNQKTLDY
+463 RGIPNQKTLDK
-474 ITAIKEALNDEVSDV
+474 ITAIKEALNSEVTDV
-489 ERLKKSYEDLVKI
+489 ERLKKSYEDLVKV
-502 QDISDDLVNS
+502 QDISDDLVDS

-553 IQKLKKELENLNK
+553 IKKLKTELEKLND
-566 PLLDLKSIASQIM
+566 PLDELKAAASQIM

-589 GSAMMSIKSMDLIDT
+589 GSAVMSIKSYDLIDT
-604 SKLDEQ
+604 SKFDEQ
-610 ISIAQRKLDE
+610 IEHIQNKLDE
-620 FDKAQKDKEEEK
+620 FDEAQKEKEEEK

-730 AVVLPALATAQSAL
+730 AIVLPALATAQSAL

-750 AQGGPI
+750 AQGGPV

-809 YGETALV
+809 YEETALV
-816 GERGAELVKNMG
+816 GERGPELVKNMG

-842 GNRGGE
+842 GFRGGE

-862 QRLTA
+862 QRLNA
-867 DEIYEFMTSFKARDI
+867 EELYEVMTTFKARNL

>member
-20 EANISNSVKAVENL
+20 EANISNSVKAVE
-34 SNNVGNLSNNNDT
+34 NLSNNNDT

-119 KNSKAGNLVL
+119 KNSKAGNIAL

-137 SIPVVGPTA
+137 SIPVLGPTA
-146 TRALDGLEGSFLK
+146 TRALDGLEGSFSK
-159 LVLAGAGVGAIAG
+159 LVLAGAGVGAVTGVIAG
-172 GVAAIGGAAVLAYKN
+172 LGATIYGAYTQSEKFRDSIEDFKNNAAIA
-187 SEKLQKSFSKI
+187 FSPMLNTLEKI
-198 GDELGT
+198 GD
-204 LATKSDTFKSIGD
+204 AFSN
-217 AISIVTDGIASVI
+217 IVN
-230 ENMNVLNGS
+230 NM
-239 TLKKTKEELAEI
+239 
-251 LKYND
+251 
-256 EINERQKEQLEIA
+256 
-269 DLLGKSEEEKTA
+269 SEAME
-281 IIQQNYQD
+281 
-289 RVTAGVKAINDLVSK
+289 
-304 TDEANERYNNAWKKL
+304 YNNAVNGNILTAQQRTFEEIKKEY
-319 NDLGFYSIDQAQDKI
+319 DS
-334 KELNEEINNLAFDPE
+334 LNEKREDSI
-349 GWKASQIQV
+349 KA
-358 EITKIENAVKSVIN
+358 
-372 TQKEYNEAL
+372 L
-381 KAYNDNQTNI
+381 
-391 KEASDNY
+391 
-398 KEMQKGVKGTVDE
+398 E
-411 LEELKKKLNEAVQV
+411 LETL
-425 QQIMND
+425 
-431 TVIDTKEAEEKKK
+431 TTEEKKK
-444 RDLQEQL
+444 RLLEIEKKYNDSIVELSKKSMPSLNAELEKQKKQ
-451 GYYER
+451 
-456 IYVLEEQ
+456 LEEATIKYQ
-463 RGIPNQKTLDY
+463 EAEKAWEPLKNSFEDGSLVFTNAKNNFEDSELAVNNLTTSISNLESFMSALS
-474 ITAIKEALNDEVSDV
+474 ITSKEASKTSKDLNNQTQNQISAYEKLTQSLAAVVDV
-489 ERLKKSYEDLVKI
+489 RNAEARIIED
-502 QDISDDLVNS
+502 N
-512 GDNQEVRQKQIDD
+512 
-525 ITEQI
+525 
-530 AVLED
+530 
-535 LYIAQ
+535 Y
-540 VKAGEPAEETLKT
+540 AGKE
-553 IQKLKKELENLNK
+553 KELEAIKANINALEQQKRLITSYYIEAKKQGKDYYDESLNGIIAQINGNEEVTGSVEDLGKALQKINQLLAEQKKQYEDLNK
-566 PLLDLKSIASQIM
+566 PLLDLKALASQIM

-589 GSAMMSIKSMDLIDT
+589 GSAVMSIKSMDLIDT
-604 SKLDEQ
+604 SKFDEQ
-610 ISIAQRKLDE
+610 IEHIQNKLDE
-620 FDKAQKDKEEEK
+620 FDEAQKEKEEEK

-690 NKQREE
+690 NKQRED
-696 LEQQLAIAQ
+696 LEKQLAEAQ

-730 AVVLPALATAQSAL
+730 AVVLPALATAQAAL
-744 GLASSF
+744 GLATSF
-750 AQGGPI
+750 AQGGPV

-769 GTAVGAAAGVAS
+769 GSAIGAAAGVVS
-781 AASALDNVKSNPP
+781 AAAALDSAKGNPP
-794 EMPKFEFGTTGYTLG
+794 EMPKFEFGTTGYYLG
-809 YGETALV
+809 YEETALV
-816 GERGAELVKNMG
+816 GERGPELVKNMG

-848 RIGMYIENLVFNVA
+848 KIGMYIENLVFNVA

-867 DEIYEFMTSFKARDI
+867 EEIYEVMTTFKARNL